1 MILNLIPV
9 PECDPLTVN
18 GGLEIKLVG
27 DLVTTQ
33 LYLYT
38 RDILTIK
45 QKMSDPINPQ
55 GQEPSSGPRWL
66 SGPLLLIPVGRS
78 LCTGEMIIV
87 W

>member
-55 GQEPSSGPRWL
+55 GQEPSSGPRQEL
-66 SGPLLLIPVGRS
+66 FSSSQSEDLFVLER
-78 LCTGEMIIV
+78 
-87 W
+87 